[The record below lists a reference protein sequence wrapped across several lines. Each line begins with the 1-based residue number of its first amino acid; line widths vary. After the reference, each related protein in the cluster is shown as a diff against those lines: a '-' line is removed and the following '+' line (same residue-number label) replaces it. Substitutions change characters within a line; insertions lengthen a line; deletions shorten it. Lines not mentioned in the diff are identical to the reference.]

1 VLSHTVEKNSTP
13 MCQPELAS
21 GSSHASA
28 RGERA
33 VTIKVKLLGGFSLL
47 IVLMVLIALHAN
59 SRLRGMNDRFTH
71 LVDISNARVLLAARI
86 QQDLLTLHRAEK
98 NLVLSNTLE
107 EMTQHVKSMEETEA
121 AMRSRLGKL
130 QAISSA
136 QGKEQMHVF
145 EQAFADF
152 KSVSQQVRDLA
163 QKNTTKQAFELST
176 GMGQELFGKAETVL
190 RTLAKQNEKAVA
202 GLVTQAEN
210 AATRA
215 KVAARLVQE
224 LLRGQRAE
232 KNVML
237 ETTLERRQPYEQV
250 RQKTLT
256 DIDTAVTQL
265 DLLITQ
271 DEKPV
276 LEKFKDALRAYT
288 NITHTVASIALLA
301 ATPQETDE
309 ARALSVGKGQQALD
323 EAEGALQE
331 LITLSNAIHTK
342 AIEAKDQAAARAL
355 HIVQAQQYLTALQQ
369 AEKNFIIAT
378 SSSNKDNYA
387 SQISA
392 LSSALWSDLEIFS
405 HLIAEKDKKELQE
418 FETIYQQWLE
428 NNENILALS
437 HENSNVHAQRL
448 SEAEGKQAFEA
459 AMAAMQAIATAD
471 EQAMVTEKTASA
483 TSFKAGRQLIL
494 FILALSV
501 LIGVGIALWIS
512 IGIGKGLHAMVE
524 VAQHIA
530 KGDIDQHIDHASRD
544 EIGTLA
550 AAFRGMVDYIK
561 GIAGAADAL
570 SRGDLTAEVVAK
582 SEQDVLSQ
590 NFRRVIE
597 TLRELIAEIKQLVQT
612 AQAGQLDRRGDA
624 AKFQA
629 GYHEVVQSINALL
642 DAVVT
647 PINEAAEVLER
658 VAGRN
663 LCARMQG
670 DYQGDFAAIKH
681 SLNTAITNLDNGLA
695 QVAMSAEQ
703 VAAAS
708 NHISNGSQSM
718 AQGAS
723 EQASSL
729 QQFSSSLKEMAFMS
743 QQNATNAQE
752 ARRMAD
758 SARQS
763 ADKGTHSMQRL
774 SQSIDQIKAASDET
788 AKIVKTIDGIAFQT
802 NLLALNAAVE
812 AARAGDAGKGFAVVA
827 EEVRNL
833 AMRSAEAAKNT
844 ALLIDEALR
853 KANDGVAQNRE
864 VLTNLE
870 EIVSQVH
877 KVNAVIGEIAE
888 ASAQQQEGVKQLDA
902 AVGQLNLVTQQT
914 ASSSEQ
920 AASTAEE
927 LASQSME
934 MRHLVRTFRLSYEEE
949 TEDEVG
955 EHAASQ
961 PDTLMEE
968 EVFSSPMEDDEAACL
983 EAVSQD
989 S

>member
-1 VLSHTVEKNSTP
+1 
-13 MCQPELAS
+13 M
-21 GSSHASA
+21 
-28 RGERA
+28 
-33 VTIKVKLLGGFSLL
+33 TIKAKLLGGFSLL
-47 IVLMVLIALHAN
+47 IVLMVLIALYAD
-59 SRLRGMNDRFTH
+59 SKLSGMNDRFTH
-71 LVDISNARVLLAARI
+71 LVDISNTRVLLAARI
-86 QQDLLTLHRAEK
+86 QQDLLALHRAEK

-107 EMTQHVKSMEETEA
+107 EMTQHVQSMEATEA
-121 AMRSRLGKL
+121 TMLSRLGRL

-136 QGKEQMHVF
+136 QGKEQIRAF

-152 KSVSQQVRDLA
+152 KSVSQQVRELA

-176 GMGQELFGKAETVL
+176 GVGQELFGKAEAVL
-190 RTLAKQNEKAVA
+190 RTLAKQNEKAAA
-202 GLVTQAEN
+202 GSVTQAEN

-215 KVAARLVQE
+215 NVAARLVQD
-224 LLRGQRAE
+224 LLKAQRAE
-232 KNVML
+232 KDVIL

-256 DIDTAVTQL
+256 DIDTAVAQL

-276 LEKFKDALRAYT
+276 LEKFKEAFRAYA

-301 ATPQETDE
+301 ETPQETDE
-309 ARALSVGKGQQALD
+309 ARALSIGKGQQAFD

-331 LITLSNAIHTK
+331 LITLSNAVYTK

-355 HIVQAQQYLTALQQ
+355 HIVRAQQYFTALQQ

-378 SSSNKDNYA
+378 SPSNKDNYA

-392 LSSALWSDLEIFS
+392 LSSALWSELEIFS
-405 HLIAEKDKKELQE
+405 HLVTEEDKQELQA
-418 FETIYQQWLE
+418 FEAIYQQWLE

-448 SEAEGKQAFEA
+448 SEAEGKQAFAA

-483 TSFKAGRQLIL
+483 TSFKAGRQLIF

-501 LIGVGIALWIS
+501 LIGVGIALWLS
-512 IGIGKGLHAMVE
+512 IGISKGLHAMVE

-530 KGDIDQHIDHASRD
+530 KGDIDQHIAHTSRD

-590 NFRRVIE
+590 NFRRVTE

-624 AKFQA
+624 TKFQA
-629 GYHEVVQSINALL
+629 GYHEAVQSINALL

-658 VAGRN
+658 VAGRD

-681 SLNTAITNLDNGLA
+681 SLNTAITNLDNGLT

-703 VAAAS
+703 VASAS
-708 NHISNGSQSM
+708 NYISNGSQSM

-743 QQNATNAQE
+743 QQNTTNAQE

-844 ALLIDEALR
+844 AQLIDEALR
-853 KANDGVAQNRE
+853 KAGEGVAQNRE

-870 EIVSQVH
+870 EVVSQVH
-877 KVNAVIGEIAE
+877 KVNEVMSEIAE

-934 MRHLVRTFRLSYEEE
+934 MRHLVRAFRLSYEEE
-949 TEDEVG
+949 TENDVG
-955 EHAASQ
+955 QHAASQ
-961 PDTLMEE
+961 PDTMMDEE
-968 EVFSSPMEDDEAACL
+968 EFFSSSTEHDEAACL
-983 EAVSQD
+983 EPVSQD
-989 S
+989 